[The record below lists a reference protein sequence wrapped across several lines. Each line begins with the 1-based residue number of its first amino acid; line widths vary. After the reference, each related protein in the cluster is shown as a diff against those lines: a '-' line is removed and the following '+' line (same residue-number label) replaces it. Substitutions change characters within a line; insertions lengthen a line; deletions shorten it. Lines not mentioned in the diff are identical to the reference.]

1 MSLQCP
7 ACTAPLPER
16 AYFCAAC
23 AAPVRCKHCQEL
35 LEPNARACI
44 MCGTPL
50 GSNGAKPSTDPTGP
64 VMNTFELDEDQ
75 KSRTVRLRL
84 TDHAVANVGEALS
97 YVFAD
102 RITTR
107 HRPSTTSHVTLR
119 TDPATP
125 PLLLPPERATE
136 DATENANGAATTD
149 ATEPTAEPASDQA
162 RLRHIF
168 EHDGDGLRLEEDDLK
183 ADSLQDYARR
193 LTYLFL
199 YAHELEG
206 RKPLAYDALKRI
218 LETAKVWDANTRY
231 AVQHKLALEIQDN
244 TIRLKKAGRT
254 SAIQALDEIL
264 NPNHSSPGW
273 TPETRTRN
281 GKVCNDAKAAG
292 GKPGRKRSTQGE
304 DWAKQWEK
312 HAEHLNGHFAL
323 KGKKVPDKAV
333 LGLWAIHKVGGKAAS
348 ARYLQR
354 FIKAA
359 FSYDEKERTIAMAL
373 QRKTADD
380 LVIKTDGGYKL
391 TPTGTKHADALAKAA
406 KA

>member
-35 LEPNARACI
+35 LELNARACI
-44 MCGTPL
+44 MCGAPL
-50 GSNGAKPSTDPTGP
+50 GTNGAKPANDPTMP
-64 VMNTFELDEDQ
+64 VMNTFELEEDP

-107 HRPSTTSHVTLR
+107 HRPSTATRIVQH
-119 TDPATP
+119 TDGAAP
-125 PLLLPPERATE
+125 PLLLPPDPATE
-136 DATENANGAATTD
+136 ETTDDDNSTPTTAATTP
-149 ATEPTAEPASDQA
+149 ATEPSSDEA

-168 EHDGDGLRLEEDDLK
+168 EHQGEDLRLEEDDLK
-183 ADSLQDYARR
+183 AVSLQDYARR

-206 RKPLAYDALKRI
+206 RKPLAYDALKKI
-218 LETAKVWDANTRY
+218 LETAKVWDPNTRY

-264 NPNHSSPGW
+264 NPNHPSPGW
-273 TPETRTRN
+273 TPETRTRSSKA
-281 GKVCNDAKAAG
+281 GNDAKASG

-312 HAEHLNGHFAL
+312 HAEHINGHFAL
-323 KGKKVPDKAV
+323 KDKKVPDKVILA
-333 LGLWAIHKVGGKAAS
+333 LWAIHKVGGKAAS
-348 ARYLQR
+348 ARYVQR

-380 LVIKTDGGYKL
+380 LVIKTEGGYKL

>member
-1 MSLQCP
+1 
-7 ACTAPLPER
+7 
-16 AYFCAAC
+16 
-23 AAPVRCKHCQEL
+23 
-35 LEPNARACI
+35 